1 MGRLVNHTTD
11 YQQTTTTMTGQRN
24 KERQKGKRKTKGKD
38 KQGKTINEWAYKK
51 LPTYKTRSKIILKMP
66 KAEIP
71 NRNFSLR
78 SNPIV
83 LFTRTFER

>member
-1 MGRLVNHTTD
+1 
-11 YQQTTTTMTGQRN
+11 MTRQRN

-38 KQGKTINEWAYKK
+38 KQGKTMNKWAYKK

-66 KAEIP
+66 KEEIP

-78 SNPIV
+78 SNPLV
-83 LFTRTFER
+83 LFRRTFKG